1 MASINNFE
9 ELIAWQ
15 KARELAK
22 DVWCLTVNEPISK
35 DFSLIDQ
42 MRRSSGSVMDN
53 IAEGF
58 ERGGNKEFVQFLSYS
73 KGSLGETK
81 SQLYR
86 AFDRNHINQ
95 ETLNNQF
102 LKIDELGNMIGGL
115 MRYLKNSK
123 IKGTKFNTNH

>member
-1 MASINNFE
+1 MATITCFE
-9 ELIAWQ
+9 DIVAWQ

-22 DVWCLTVNEPISK
+22 DICCLTVNKPISK

-42 MRRSSGSVMDN
+42 IRRSSGSVMDN

-58 ERGGNKEFVQFLSYS
+58 ERGGNKEFIQFLSYS

-95 ETLNNQF
+95 KTLDNQF

-123 IKGTKFNTNH
+123 IKGTKFNTNQ